1 MTQFITCGILSLIVV
16 LLKETVTVE
25 AVRSA
30 GIALLYTGIASSGI
44 GFTLQV
50 VSQKSISPTIASLI
64 MSTEAIFSLVAGILI
79 LGERLV
85 PKEML
90 GCLVMVIAIVLA
102 QVDLPKRKKKDGT
115 SQG

>member
-1 MTQFITCGILSLIVV
+1 
-16 LLKETVTVE
+16 
-25 AVRSA
+25 
-30 GIALLYTGIASSGI
+30 
-44 GFTLQV
+44 
-50 VSQKSISPTIASLI
+50 

>member
-1 MTQFITCGILSLIVV
+1 
-16 LLKETVTVE
+16 
-25 AVRSA
+25 
-30 GIALLYTGIASSGI
+30 
-44 GFTLQV
+44 
-50 VSQKSISPTIASLI
+50 

-102 QVDLPKRKKKDGT
+102 QIELPKRKIEKT
-115 SQG
+115 S